1 MVTKSTTHHRCV
13 ANGIKFHYAEAG
25 EGPPVVLLMVFL
37 RLPMLGVIRSRP

>member
-25 EGPPVVLLMVFL
+25 EGRRLSSCMVFL
-37 RLPMLGVIRSRP
+37 RLPMLGGIRSRP